1 MPENKRTIMLQKEN
15 KVPINNMFLTIGV
28 LVNIA
33 FLKHTYLMQE
43 GNYPLLI
50 NLSPLLLLV
59 VGILYNRRT

>member
-1 MPENKRTIMLQKEN
+1 MLQKEN

>member
-1 MPENKRTIMLQKEN
+1 MLQKEN
-15 KVPINNMFLTIGV
+15 KVPLNNMILTIGV